1 METTF
6 SPRAQRA
13 FCAAEILARA
23 AALIVRRPRVAPVLF
38 NPLRALIAVSRAF
51 TCCAALSRSAF
62 NCAIM
67 SMCSSPGE
75 DCTGESGKRALV
87 VSFFPR
93 LTSHH
98 LPVTLSKSLRYRNA
112 QPTPYSV
119 WPRIAVRSLTWV
131 SDKHLSGWACSA
143 CDWTFP
149 LPSLLSDPEAKKAY
163 DRLASA
169 KFQRHDC
176 ATQPQP
182 VASLDPDTFIAR
194 AKGLVMRGFKPKDAA
209 EIVSREIMFENHD
222 DPDIARKVQIE
233 ALDFLRRVKEGLT

>member
-1 METTF
+1 MMRLPVLDAIGTTF
-6 SPRAQRA
+6 YCPFTLAH
-13 FCAAEILARA
+13 LARA
-23 AALIVRRPRVAPVLF
+23 AAAIRARPAADILRRGSIVPRVLF
-38 NPLRALIAVSRAF
+38 TPLSALIAVSRAF
-51 TCCAALSRSAF
+51 SCCAALSRSAF

-87 VSFFPR
+87 VSFFQR

-143 CDWTFP
+143 CDW
-149 LPSLLSDPEAKKAY
+149 
-163 DRLASA
+163 
-169 KFQRHDC
+169 
-176 ATQPQP
+176 
-182 VASLDPDTFIAR
+182 
-194 AKGLVMRGFKPKDAA
+194 
-209 EIVSREIMFENHD
+209 
-222 DPDIARKVQIE
+222 
-233 ALDFLRRVKEGLT
+233 

>member
-1 METTF
+1 METTLWLRV
-6 SPRAQRA
+6 RAQRA
-13 FCAAEILARA
+13 LCAAAILARA
-23 AALIVRRPRVAPVLF
+23 ALIVRGPCRDPPALSS
-38 NPLRALIAVSRAF
+38 PLSALIAVSRAF

-67 SMCSSPGE
+67 SMCSPPGE

-98 LPVTLSKSLRYRNA
+98 LPVTLSKSLRCWNA
-112 QPTPYSV
+112 QPAYSV
-119 WPRIAVRSLTWV
+119 WPRIAMRSLTWV
-131 SDKHLSGWACSA
+131 SDKHLTGWACSA

-176 ATQPQP
+176 ATHQP
-182 VASLDPDTFIAR
+182 VASLDSDSFIAR
-194 AKGLVMRGFKPKDAA
+194 AKGLVKRGFKLKDAA
-209 EIVSREIMFENHD
+209 EIAASEIMFENDH

-233 ALDFLRRVKEGLT
+233 AQDFLRRVKEG